1 MSVARPIPVFRPT
14 AEEFSDFSKYVTS
27 IEPIAEQYGICK
39 IVPPE
44 GWRPRVSSY
53 DDLNIEIPCPIRQ
66 FVHGKQGVYQ
76 VVNVMEKPMTLA
88 QFKQASDE
96 QFAKCFPKSKRE
108 GSDAEKFD
116 IEELERRFWK
126 NLTFHAPLYGADML
140 GTLFEDESEEGDA
153 EHASKENDDAENGG
167 AEGEI
172 DVVQVE
178 IANDEPPAKGKKKS
192 QQQQRSPKRKRGAD
206 TDAADSTATAPAP
219 APAPASSE
227 IAKRNA
233 WNLGHLDTL
242 LSQRLGKL
250 LPGVTSPY
258 LYFGMWKSLFAC
270 HTEDMDLYSINFLH
284 FGKPKVWYG
293 VPSAQKHRVDQVAR
307 VPLCSRSLRAPRL
320 LASRTPWQRSD
331 HQL

>member
-14 AEEFSDFSKYVTS
+14 TEEFSDFSKYVTS

-39 IVPPE
+39 IIPPE
-44 GWRPRVSSY
+44 GWRPRISSY

-88 QFKQASDE
+88 QFKQASEE

-140 GTLFEDESEEGDA
+140 GTLFEEEDDAKGSEEEQEA
-153 EHASKENDDAENGG
+153 NDGKDSG
-167 AEGEI
+167 GEI
-172 DVVQVE
+172 DIVE
-178 IANDEPPAKGKKKS
+178 IDEPPAKGKKKAA
-192 QQQQRSPKRKRGAD
+192 QRSPKRKRGS
-206 TDAADSTATAPAP
+206 TESAASTEAKGLDETTKDQK
-219 APAPASSE
+219 
-227 IAKRNA
+227 KRNA

-307 VPLCSRSLRAPRL
+307 VPSPCLLYHHLSFCTSLTSVTVRR
-320 LASRTPWQRSD
+320 
-331 HQL
+331 

>member
-14 AEEFSDFSKYVTS
+14 TEEFSDFSKYVTS

-39 IVPPE
+39 IIPPE
-44 GWRPRVSSY
+44 GWRPRTSSY

-88 QFKQASDE
+88 QFKQASEE

-140 GTLFEDESEEGDA
+140 GTLFEEEDDVKGSEEEQA
-153 EHASKENDDAENGG
+153 NDEKDSG
-167 AEGEI
+167 GEI
-172 DVVQVE
+172 DIVE
-178 IANDEPPAKGKKKS
+178 IDEPPAKGKKKAA
-192 QQQQRSPKRKRGAD
+192 QRSPKRKRGS
-206 TDAADSTATAPAP
+206 TEAASTEAKGLDETTKDQK
-219 APAPASSE
+219 
-227 IAKRNA
+227 KRNA

-307 VPLCSRSLRAPRL
+307 VPSPCLLYHLSFFTSLTSVTIRR
-320 LASRTPWQRSD
+320 
-331 HQL
+331 